1 MTLELPTSRLPSLAE
16 MRVAMDRHAWT
27 NAFVCTIFAVTGPT
41 AIILTVAAAGGLSK
55 AATDGWIFGAFF
67 VGGVLT
73 ILCSLFYRQ
82 PLAIAWT
89 MPGAA
94 LLITALDHLSFAEA
108 VGAFLVAGM
117 VMVMLGV
124 SGLVTGLMAR
134 IPVGVAMG
142 MVAGVFLPFGVDL
155 ITGFRDSPILSVSMV
170 GAFGVFTA
178 VPALRR
184 AVPPLLAALIAGA
197 VAAAFLGQA
206 PRFPTDTAWIVSPT
220 IVLPVFSVPALLELV
235 VPLVI
240 SVLAVQNLQG
250 LTVLREAGHPAPT
263 SALTVVC
270 GYGTLAM
277 GLLGSVPTCVT
288 GPANAFLVSSGKR
301 EHQFMGAV
309 LFGVMFATVGVL
321 APLLTQAATTMPRVF
336 ITALGGL
343 AMLPVLIGAFRA
355 AFSGEVGALGPLVSF
370 VVTVSGVTLFN
381 VGAPF
386 WGIVFGYMV
395 HLGLDRR
402 G

>member
-1 MTLELPTSRLPSLAE
+1 MTLERPTSGLPSLAE
-16 MRVAMDRHAWT
+16 MRVAVDRHAWT
-27 NAFVCTIFAVTGPT
+27 NAFVCTIFAVTGPI

-155 ITGFRDSPILSVSMV
+155 ITGFRDSPILSAAMV

-178 VPALRR
+178 VPVLRR

-197 VAAAFLGQA
+197 IAAAFLGQA

-250 LTVLREAGHPAPT
+250 FTVLREAGHPAPT

-309 LFGVMFATVGVL
+309 LFGLMFATVGVL
-321 APLLTQAATTMPRVF
+321 APLLTQAAITMPRVF

-343 AMLPVLIGAFRA
+343 AMLPVLIGAFRT
-355 AFSGEVGALGPLVSF
+355 AFSGGAGALGPLVSF

-386 WGIVFGYMV
+386 WGVVFGYMV
-395 HLGLDRR
+395 HVGLDRR